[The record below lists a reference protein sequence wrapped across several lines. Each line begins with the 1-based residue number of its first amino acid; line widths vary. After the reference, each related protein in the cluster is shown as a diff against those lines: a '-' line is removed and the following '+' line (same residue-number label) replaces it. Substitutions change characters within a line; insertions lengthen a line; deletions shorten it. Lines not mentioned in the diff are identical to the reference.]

1 MKTARLNIR
10 TVMILALLLACITFL
25 APLGHAQEA
34 RQAEGPSQ
42 LLPVDTASDV
52 FPPVITIISPT
63 QGEVVA
69 TGRPVIEI
77 AFEDAGSG
85 IDEATL
91 HLAVDRADV
100 TSQATV
106 SPGLA
111 GFPTAS
117 GRITYRPAV
126 PLARGSHEVYFAVR
140 DRAGNLAEVRWTFEV
155 EPFFEGLKVGG
166 RNALKVE
173 WYPISKSTD
182 TLDLTVQAKVAAS
195 DVRLRLQGRGTNYP
209 GGTPLF
215 SYGDYNTYLD
225 KYSLEFR
232 HGGSTVAAGY
242 ASIPITSEI
251 FQVSREVRGVVAST
265 AVRVPA
271 GQHDISAFYGKIASS
286 SGLGLSVYDVAG
298 ITERWK
304 AKSGLVLG
312 GTYLSIGGADGC
324 YMFGANGQARVGGRA
339 SLGFEAV
346 YGASKDGDEAGSGVA
361 AHFDVP
367 FASSSLGLDLAMIQA
382 GYPLPG
388 TPASLSP
395 QRGGVLRY
403 GLRAVAK
410 VPAKGVL
417 NVNAAL
423 TRDNL
428 DGTAPYTLNRANL
441 AAAYYY
447 PLAAGWNVRVSY
459 QGELKQS
466 DDQPRRTVDSVS
478 GIASV
483 GASGQISLGTAARLS
498 IQGTYS
504 AGSSEDRVSGKAS
517 RVTGI
522 SASCSAPVGSVG
534 SWSLSG
540 GLDMSRKEA
549 VDDGTRTDSAAAKV
563 TASGQIVPK
572 VLQGTLTLF
581 RTASDSF
588 KESSAA
594 PVQRKTEAGL
604 ETTLRLA
611 VGKSSTV
618 AVVLKNSWWTQEDAS
633 FKEGQNRTLNLE
645 WTLLF

>member
-1 MKTARLNIR
+1 MKTARLNIH
-10 TVMILALLLACITFL
+10 TAMILVFLLASITFL
-25 APLGHAQEA
+25 APLGQAQEA
-34 RQAEGPSQ
+34 RQAEEPPQ
-42 LLPVDTASDV
+42 LLPVDMASDV
-52 FPPVITIISPT
+52 FPPVVTVVSPM
-63 QGEVVA
+63 QGATVT
-69 TGRPVIEI
+69 TGRPLIEA
-77 AFEDAGSG
+77 AFEDTGSG

-100 TSQATV
+100 TSQAVV
-106 SPGLA
+106 SPGTP
-111 GFPTAS
+111 GSP
-117 GRITYRPAV
+117 GKITYRPSVA
-126 PLARGSHEVYFAVR
+126 LARGSHDVYFGVR

-155 EPFFEGLKVGG
+155 EPFFEGLQVGG

-232 HGGSTVAAGY
+232 HGASTVAAGY

-271 GQHDISAFYGKIASS
+271 GQHDISAFWGEIASS
-286 SGLGLSVYDVAG
+286 SGLGLSVYDITGV
-298 ITERWK
+298 TERWK

-312 GTYLSIGGADGC
+312 ATYISIGGSDG
-324 YMFGANGQARVGGRA
+324 YNMLGASGQARVGGRA
-339 SLGFEAV
+339 NLSVEAV
-346 YGASKDGDEAGSGVA
+346 HGASKDGEEAGSGVS
-361 AHFDVP
+361 AHFDMA

-395 QRGGVLRY
+395 QRGGVLRC
-403 GLRAVAK
+403 GVRSMGK

-417 NVNAAL
+417 TLNAAL

-447 PLAAGWNVRVSY
+447 PLAAGWSVRASY

-466 DDQPRRTVDSVS
+466 DDEPRRTVDSASGTASLGVS
-478 GIASV
+478 GQASA
-483 GASGQISLGTAARLS
+483 GASRLS
-498 IQGTYS
+498 LHGTYS
-504 AGSSEDRVSGKAS
+504 VGSSEDRVSGRAS
-517 RVTGI
+517 RLSGF
-522 SASCSAPVGSVG
+522 SGSCSAPVG

-540 GLDMSRKEA
+540 GLEMSRKEA
-549 VDDGTRTDSAAAKV
+549 LDDGTRTDSAVAKV

-572 VLQGTLTLF
+572 VLQGTLALF

-588 KESSAA
+588 KEPSGA

-611 VGKSSTV
+611 IGKSSTV
-618 AVVLKNSWWTQEDAS
+618 AVVFKNSWWTQEDAT

-645 WTLLF
+645 WVLAF

>member
-1 MKTARLNIR
+1 MKAVRLNIHIA
-10 TVMILALLLACITFL
+10 MIAALLLAYITFL

-34 RQAEGPSQ
+34 RQAEELSQ
-42 LLPVDTASDV
+42 PLPVDMASDV
-52 FPPVITIISPT
+52 FPPVVTVVSPM
-63 QGEVVA
+63 QGATVT
-69 TGRPVIEI
+69 TGRPLIEA
-77 AFEDAGSG
+77 AFEDTSSG
-85 IDEATL
+85 IDEATF
-91 HLAVDRADV
+91 HLAVDKADV
-100 TSQATV
+100 TSQAIV
-106 SPGLA
+106 SPWLA
-111 GFPTAS
+111 GLPRTS

-126 PLARGSHEVYFAVR
+126 PLARGRHEVYFGVR

-155 EPFFEGLKVGG
+155 EPFFEGLKVAG
-166 RNALKVE
+166 RNTLKAE

-215 SYGDYNTYLD
+215 SYGDYNAYLD
-225 KYSLEFR
+225 KYSLEVR
-232 HGGSTVAAGY
+232 HGASSVVAGY
-242 ASIPITSEI
+242 GSIPMTSEI

-298 ITERWK
+298 VTERWK

-312 GTYLSIGGADGC
+312 GTYLSIGGANGY
-324 YMFGANGQARVGGRA
+324 YMLGASGQARVGGRA

-403 GLRAVAK
+403 GLRAMAK

-441 AAAYYY
+441 AVAYHY
-447 PLAAGWNVRVSY
+447 PLAAGWNVRASY

-478 GIASV
+478 GTASV
-483 GASGQISLGTAARLS
+483 GASGQISLGTAGRLS

-517 RVTGI
+517 RVRGI
-522 SASCSAPVGSVG
+522 SASCSAPVG

-549 VDDGTRTDSAAAKV
+549 VDDGTRTDSAATKV

-588 KESSAA
+588 KEQPSAA
-594 PVQRKTEAGL
+594 PIQRKTEAGL

-618 AVVLKNSWWTQEDAS
+618 AVVFKNSWWTQEDAS

-645 WTLLF
+645 WVLAF

>member
-1 MKTARLNIR
+1 MKGLKLRFSMMSKAVGIPVL
-10 TVMILALLLACITFL
+10 LLLLAITTL
-25 APLGHAQEA
+25 AGHG
-34 RQAEGPSQ
+34 RAEGTSGAEEP
-42 LLPVDTASDV
+42 PTDIASDV
-52 FPPVITIISPT
+52 FAPVITIISPT
-63 QGEVVA
+63 KGEVVA
-69 TGRPVIEI
+69 TGRPVIEV
-77 AFEDAGSG
+77 AFEDTGSG
-85 IDEATL
+85 IDESTL
-91 HLAVDRADV
+91 HLAVDRAHV

-106 SPGLA
+106 SLGPSGTPGPA
-111 GFPTAS
+111 

-126 PLARGSHEVYFAVR
+126 SLARGSHEVYFGVR

-155 EPFFEGLKVGG
+155 EPLFEGIEVGG

-182 TLDLTVQAKVAAS
+182 ILDLTVQARIAAS
-195 DVRLRLQGRGTNYP
+195 DVRLRLQGRGTDYP
-209 GGTPLF
+209 GGTPLY
-215 SYGDYNTYLD
+215 SYNDYNAYLD
-225 KYSLEFR
+225 KHSIEVR
-232 HGGSTVAAGY
+232 HGESSVAVGY

-251 FQVSREVRGVVAST
+251 LQVSREVRGIVAST
-265 AVRVPA
+265 TLRVAA
-271 GQHDISAFYGKIASS
+271 GQHDLSAFSGKIASS
-286 SGLGLSVYDVAG
+286 SGLGLSVYDVVGA
-298 ITERWK
+298 TERWK

-312 GTYLSIGGADGC
+312 GTYLSIGGADGY
-324 YMFGANGQARVGGRA
+324 YMFGASGQARVDGRA

-346 YGASKDGDEAGSGVA
+346 YGASKDGDESGSGVV
-361 AHFDVP
+361 AHFDMPV
-367 FASSSLGLDLAMIQA
+367 ASSSLGVDLAMIQA

-403 GLRAVAK
+403 GLRAMTK
-410 VPAKGVL
+410 VRAKGVL
-417 NVNAAL
+417 TLNAAI

-428 DGTAPYTLNRANL
+428 DGSAPYTLNRANL
-441 AAAYYY
+441 AVAYYH
-447 PLAAGWNVRVSY
+447 PVAAGWGVRASY

-478 GIASV
+478 GTASV
-483 GASGQISLGTAARLS
+483 GASGQISLGTAAGLWM
-498 IQGTYS
+498 QGTCS

-522 SASCSAPVGSVG
+522 SASCSAPLG

-549 VDDGTRTDSAAAKV
+549 LDDGTRTDSAAAKM
-563 TASGQIVPK
+563 TASGQIVPR

-588 KESSAA
+588 KEPSAA
-594 PVQRKTEAGL
+594 PVQRKTETGL

-618 AVVLKNSWWTQEDAS
+618 AVVFKNSWWTQEDAS

-645 WTLLF
+645 WVLAF

>member
-1 MKTARLNIR
+1 MKALKLRSSTMSKAVGIPVL
-10 TVMILALLLACITFL
+10 LLLLAITTL
-25 APLGHAQEA
+25 AGHGRAEA
-34 RQAEGPSQ
+34 TSGAEEP
-42 LLPVDTASDV
+42 PADIASDV

-63 QGEVVA
+63 KGEVVA
-69 TGRPVIEI
+69 TGRPVIEVT
-77 AFEDAGSG
+77 FEDTGSG
-85 IDEATL
+85 IDEASV
-91 HLAVDRADV
+91 HLAVDKADV

-106 SPGLA
+106 SLGLGGPPGM
-111 GFPTAS
+111 S

-126 PLARGSHEVYFAVR
+126 PLARGRHEVYFGVR

-155 EPFFEGLKVGG
+155 EPFFEGLKVAG
-166 RNALKVE
+166 RNTLKAE

-215 SYGDYNTYLD
+215 SYGDYNAYLD
-225 KYSLEFR
+225 KYSLEVR
-232 HGGSTVAAGY
+232 HGASSVVAGY
-242 ASIPITSEI
+242 GSIPMTSEI

-298 ITERWK
+298 VTERWK

-312 GTYLSIGGADGC
+312 GTYLSIGGADGY
-324 YMFGANGQARVGGRA
+324 YMLGASGQARVAGRA

-403 GLRAVAK
+403 GLRAMAK

-447 PLAAGWNVRVSY
+447 PLAAGWNVRASY

-466 DDQPRRTVDSVS
+466 DDQPHRTVDSMSGTASLGVS
-478 GIASV
+478 GQLSARAS
-483 GASGQISLGTAARLS
+483 RLS
-498 IQGTYS
+498 LQGTYS
-504 AGSSEDRVSGKAS
+504 VGSSEDRVSGKAS

-522 SASCSAPVGSVG
+522 SASCSAPVG

-549 VDDGTRTDSAAAKV
+549 VDDGTRTDSAATKV

-588 KESSAA
+588 KEQPSAA

-618 AVVLKNSWWTQEDAS
+618 AVVFKNSWWTQEDAS

-645 WTLLF
+645 WVLAF

>member
-1 MKTARLNIR
+1 MKTRK
-10 TVMILALLLACITFL
+10 LLLAAALCAAAIIAFVSSIEPAT
-25 APLGHAQEA
+25 AQETPPT
-34 RQAEGPSQ
+34 EGSS
-42 LLPVDTASDV
+42 LGIASDI
-52 FPPVITIISPT
+52 FPPAITIISPAK
-63 QGEVVA
+63 GEVVT
-69 TGRPVIEI
+69 TGTPFIEV
-77 AFEDAGSG
+77 AFDDPGSG
-85 IDEATL
+85 IDETTI
-91 HLAVDRADV
+91 HLAIDRADV
-100 TSQATV
+100 TSWATV
-106 SPGLA
+106 SQEGVV
-111 GFPTAS
+111 
-117 GRITYRPAV
+117 YRPSV
-126 PLARGSHEVYFAVR
+126 PLARGIHEVYLGVR
-140 DRAGNLAEVRWTFEV
+140 DNAGNLAEVRWSFEV
-155 EPFFEGLKVGG
+155 KPFFGGMQVGG
-166 RNALKVE
+166 RNTLRIE
-173 WYPISKSTD
+173 WYPISKVTDSTE
-182 TLDLTVQAKVAAS
+182 LTVQARVADS
-195 DVRLRLQGRGTNYP
+195 DVRLRLLGRGTDYP
-209 GGTPLF
+209 GGVPLF
-215 SYGDYNTYLD
+215 SYDRYNVYLD
-225 KYSLEFR
+225 KYSLEVR
-232 HGGSTVAAGY
+232 HGTWSAAAGY
-242 ASIPITSEI
+242 AAVPIESEM
-251 FQVSREVRGVVAST
+251 FQMSREVRGGVVST
-265 AVRVPA
+265 TVRVPS
-271 GQHDISAFYGKIASS
+271 GQHDLSAFYGKVITSG
-286 SGLGLSVYDVAG
+286 GLGLRVYDMAG
-298 ITERWK
+298 VTEHWK

-312 GTYLSIGGADGC
+312 GTYLSIGGADGY
-324 YMFGANGQARVGGRA
+324 YMFGASGQARVGGRA

-410 VPAKGVL
+410 IPAKGVL

-441 AAAYYY
+441 AVAYHY
-447 PLAAGWNVRVSY
+447 PLAAGWNVRASY

-478 GIASV
+478 GTASV
-483 GASGQISLGTAARLS
+483 GASGQISLGTAGRLS

-522 SASCSAPVGSVG
+522 SASCSAPVG

-588 KESSAA
+588 KEPSAA
-594 PVQRKTEAGL
+594 PVQRKTETGL

-618 AVVLKNSWWTQEDAS
+618 AVVFKNSWWTQEDAA

-645 WTLLF
+645 WVLAF